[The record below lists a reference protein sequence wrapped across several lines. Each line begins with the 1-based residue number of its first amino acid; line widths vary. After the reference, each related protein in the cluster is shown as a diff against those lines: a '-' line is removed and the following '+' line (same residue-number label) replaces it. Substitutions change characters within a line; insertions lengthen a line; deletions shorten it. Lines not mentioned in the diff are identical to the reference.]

1 MANND
6 DLDLIEIAQVAL
18 TVADLDR
25 SIKFYRDVLGLS
37 LLFTAP
43 PGLAFFRCGGVRIML
58 ASAAQS
64 GSEEKMTSTLYFRV
78 TDIHRS
84 AEVLAK
90 RGVTFERD
98 AHLVASLPDH
108 DLYMAFFRDPDH
120 HLLALMSE
128 QARRI

>member
-6 DLDLIEIAQVAL
+6 DLQLIELAQVAL
-18 TVADLDR
+18 TVSELDR
-25 SIKFYRDVLGLS
+25 SIRFYRDILGLP

-43 PGLAFFRCGGVRIML
+43 PGLAFFRCGAVRIML
-58 ASAAQS
+58 GAAAQS
-64 GSEEKMTSTLYFRV
+64 GTEEKLTSTLYFRV

-84 AEVLAK
+84 AEVLTK
-90 RGVTFERD
+90 RGLTFERD

-128 QARRI
+128 QPKKT